1 MKKKVAYMVLAKR
14 VRDGGSLMQKIW
26 VKRTL
31 EMQPEWSRECRGVT
45 SLRMESGHSN
55 VATRVV
61 PRESIALVSFIR
73 GGGFFIWRGRK
84 K

>member
-1 MKKKVAYMVLAKR
+1 MKKKVAYMILAKR
-14 VRDGGSLMQKIW
+14 VRDGGSLMQKIS

-31 EMQPEWSRECRGVT
+31 EMHPEWSRECRGVT

-61 PRESIALVSFIR
+61 PRESIALVSFLETGAFYI
-73 GGGFFIWRGRK
+73 GGRK